1 MTEPTT
7 PTFRPPP
14 GACDTHVHFYDRA
27 APLAQT
33 AIGEPPY
40 RSVADYRLLQ
50 QRLGLDRV
58 VVVQPSAYGTDNRVT
73 VDAVASF
80 GLGTARGVA
89 VVDADTPDAEL
100 ARLSQ
105 AGTVG
110 ARFLMLPGGAIGWEQ
125 LDRIASRVTE
135 HGWHVQLQL
144 DGRSLPERISQI
156 ARWPGRIV
164 IDHVGKFIKPV
175 SVDHPSFRCLLDLLE
190 TDRVWVKLS
199 APYEVS
205 ESGPP
210 AYEDVGVLARALVSA
225 APDRMLWASNWPH
238 PSAPH
243 NPPADSQLLSLLD
256 TWLDSS
262 AIRDQ
267 ILVANPALL
276 YNFSLPLRENNG
288 AAADKP

>member
-1 MTEPTT
+1 MTEPTK
-7 PTFRPPP
+7 PAFCPPP
-14 GACDTHVHFYDRA
+14 GACDTHIHIYDPA
-27 APLAQT
+27 LPLAPT
-33 AIGEPPY
+33 AVANPPHG
-40 RSVADYRLLQ
+40 SVADYRVLQ
-50 QRLGLDRV
+50 ERLGLDRV
-58 VVVQPSAYGTDNRVT
+58 VVVQPSAYGTDNRAT

-80 GLGTARGVA
+80 GLDTARGVA

-100 ARLSQ
+100 ARLTR

-125 LDRIASRVTE
+125 LDRIAARVTE

-144 DGRSLPERISQI
+144 DGRSLPDRMSQI

-175 SVDHPSFRCLLDLLE
+175 PVDHPGFHCLLDLLE
-190 TDRVWVKLS
+190 TGRVWVKLS

-205 ESGPP
+205 ERGPP
-210 AYEDVGVLARALVSA
+210 AYEDVGVLARALIEA
-225 APDRMLWASNWPH
+225 APERMLWASNWPH
-238 PSAPH
+238 PSAQH
-243 NPPADSQLLSLLD
+243 DPPDDAQLLSLLD
-256 TWLDSS
+256 GWVEDA

-276 YNFSLPLRENNG
+276 YGFNG
-288 AAADKP
+288 SGR